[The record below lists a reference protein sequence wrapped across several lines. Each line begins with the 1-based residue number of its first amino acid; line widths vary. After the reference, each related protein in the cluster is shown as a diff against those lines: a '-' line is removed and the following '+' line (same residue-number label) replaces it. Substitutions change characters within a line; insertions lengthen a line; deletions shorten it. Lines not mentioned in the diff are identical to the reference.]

1 VLVVSLA
8 LEQRLLGREEFISAG
23 VGCRSLVVG
32 CWLLV
37 VGHWSLVV
45 GSWSLVAGR
54 WSLAVGR
61 WSLLVRLMSG
71 VMVVQSR
78 RFCRCGFFP
87 RGVTRCCDVLFVQR
101 RSTGG
106 KNEDQC

>member
-45 GSWSLVAGR
+45 GRRSLVAGR
-54 WSLAVGR
+54 W
-61 WSLLVRLMSG
+61 
-71 VMVVQSR
+71 
-78 RFCRCGFFP
+78 P
-87 RGVTRCCDVLFVQR
+87 
-101 RSTGG
+101 
-106 KNEDQC
+106 

>member
-23 VGCRSLVVG
+23 VGRWSLVIG
-32 CWLLV
+32 R
-37 VGHWSLVV
+37 WSLVV
-45 GSWSLVAGR
+45 GRWSLV
-54 WSLAVGR
+54 VGR

>member
-37 VGHWSLVV
+37 VGHWSLV
-45 GSWSLVAGR
+45 AGR
-54 WSLAVGR
+54 R
-61 WSLLVRLMSG
+61 SLLVRLMSG